1 MASVP
6 HVMDVDGE
14 TFEEAVLERSHDV
27 PVVVDF
33 WAAWCGPCRTLGPTL
48 EAAVAAREGQV
59 VLAKVDVDSNQQLAQ
74 QFRVQGI
81 PAVKAFRDGKV
92 VDEFTGAINAGQVE
106 AFLDGIVP
114 TAADRLVA
122 EARRLATS
130 EPPAARTAYEKALA
144 EDPSHRGAAL
154 GLAELLLEE
163 DPDRATQLVTPH
175 RPDPRAETV
184 LQQISL
190 AEGAGDL
197 QARSDA
203 AEANQDD
210 DGAMLPYG
218 RALAA
223 AGHHDEAIEV
233 LLHGIGLHGEHKDEL
248 RGVLVNL
255 LAVLGDEDPRVGDA
269 RRRLAAL
276 LF

>member
-6 HVMDVDGE
+6 HVTDVDTA
-14 TFEEAVLERSHDV
+14 TFEEAVLERSHEV

-33 WAAWCGPCRTLGPTL
+33 WAEWCGPCRTLGPTL
-48 EAAVAAREGQV
+48 EAAVTARDGDV

-92 VDEFTGAINAGQVE
+92 VDEFTGAINAQQVE
-106 AFLDGIVP
+106 AFLDGVVP
-114 TAADRLVA
+114 TVADRLA
-122 EARRLATS
+122 ADGRRLTTS
-130 EPPAARTAYEKALA
+130 DPAAARAAFEKALA
-144 EDPSHRGAAL
+144 EDGDHRGAAL
-154 GLAELLLEE
+154 GLAELLVEE
-163 DPDRATQLVTPH
+163 DPDRATELATPH

-184 LQQISL
+184 LQRVSL

-197 QARSDA
+197 QALSDH

-223 AGHHDEAIEV
+223 AGHHEEAIEV

-248 RGVLVNL
+248 RGVLVDVL
-255 LAVLGDEDPRVGDA
+255 SVLGDDDPRVPDA
-269 RRRLAAL
+269 RRRLARL

>member
-1 MASVP
+1 MATERLVF
-6 HVMDVDGE
+6 DVDE
-14 TFEEAVLERSHDV
+14 ASFEEAVLERSTDV

-48 EAAVAAREGQV
+48 EAAVRAREGEV
-59 VLAKVDVDSNQQLAQ
+59 LLAKVDVDSNQRLAS

-81 PAVKAFRDGKV
+81 PAVKAFRDGEV
-92 VDEFTGAINAGQVE
+92 VAEFTGAVNASQVE
-106 AFLDGIVP
+106 AFLDGVVP
-114 TAADRLVA
+114 SAADRLVA
-122 EARRLATS
+122 EARGVVGSDPARARAT
-130 EPPAARTAYEKALA
+130 YEKALA
-144 EDPSHRGAAL
+144 EDPGHLAAAL
-154 GLAELLLEE
+154 GLAELLVEE
-163 DPDRATQLVTPH
+163 EPDRARELATPH

-184 LQQISL
+184 LQRISL

-197 QARSDA
+197 EALSDH

-210 DGAMLPYG
+210 DDAMLAYG

-233 LLHGIGLHGEHKDEL
+233 LLHAIRLDGEHRDAA
-248 RGVLVNL
+248 RAALVDL
-255 LAVLGDEDPRVGDA
+255 LGVLGDDDPRVPEA
-269 RRRLAAL
+269 RRRLAAA

>member
-6 HVMDVDGE
+6 HVMDVDSA
-14 TFEEAVLERSHDV
+14 TFEEAVLERSRDV

-48 EAAVAAREGQV
+48 EAAVARREGEV
-59 VLAKVDVDSNQQLAQ
+59 VLAKVDVDDNQQLAQ

-81 PAVKAFRDGKV
+81 PAVKAFRDGRV
-92 VDEFTGAINAGQVE
+92 VDEFTGALNEQQVE
-106 AFLDGIVP
+106 AFLDRVVP
-114 TAADRLVA
+114 TAADRLVSD
-122 EARRLATS
+122 ARRLVATDRT
-130 EPPAARTAYEKALA
+130 AARERYEKALA
-144 EDPSHRGAAL
+144 EDSDHTGAAL
-154 GLAELLLEE
+154 GLAELLVDD
-163 DPDRATQLVTPH
+163 DPERATALVTPH
-175 RPDPRAETV
+175 RPDPLAETV
-184 LQQISL
+184 LQRISL

-197 QARSDA
+197 QELSDR
-203 AEANQDD
+203 AEADPTD

-223 AGHHDEAIEV
+223 AAHHGEAIEV

-248 RGVLVNL
+248 RGVLIDL
-255 LAVLGDEDPRVGDA
+255 LAVLGDEDPRVLDA
-269 RRRLAAL
+269 RRRLAQL